1 MFDVQPFPH
10 IRVEGTPSERGFAY
24 GRLAA
29 DRIKIGEE
37 IYREAMQ
44 LHGHDWAEVK
54 RLAHDFAHSIEA
66 VDPLC
71 MEEVTAIAEGAGV
84 DREVVIV
91 INARSELF
99 NGTSPDAAK
108 SGRAAMPAEGCT
120 SALAYGTAT
129 RAGRLL
135 HGQNWDFNARC
146 VESSVILEIKQENG
160 PSLMTFV
167 EAGGLARSGFNDAG
181 IAVTANNLECEQDYG
196 NRGVPLSIIRRRIL
210 MASNFARALGAVT
223 SVPRAVSNNMTLS
236 SVHGDIAIS
245 LETTPKD
252 VFFVHPD
259 SDGIFAH
266 ANHFLSQE
274 GLTKITDSA
283 RFGRSP
289 CTYYRDKRLLHHL
302 RKRAGDLTLED
313 FKVAFSDDF
322 GTPFAVC
329 RPPTR
334 SGSGHLV
341 STVASVIFDPL
352 VGELHARPAP
362 YDPSTTY
369 KTYKLGTASQQAA

>member
-10 IRVEGTPSERGFAY
+10 IRVEGSPSERGFSY

-29 DRIKIGEE
+29 DRIRIGEE

-44 LHGHDWAEVK
+44 LHGHDWTEIK
-54 RLAHDFAHSIEA
+54 RLARDFATSIEA
-66 VDPLC
+66 VDPRC
-71 MEEVTAIAEGAGV
+71 MAEVSAIAEGAGV
-84 DREVVIV
+84 DREVIIV

-99 NGTSPDAAK
+99 NGISPEAAK
-108 SGRAAMPAEGCT
+108 GGRDAMPAEGCT

-129 RAGRLL
+129 RDGRLL

-146 VESSVILEIKQENG
+146 VESSVILEITQKDG

-196 NRGVPLSIIRRRIL
+196 NQGVPLSIIRRRIL
-210 MASNFARALGAVT
+210 LASNFAHALGAVT

-252 VFFVHPD
+252 VFLVHPD
-259 SDGIFAH
+259 SDGLFAH
-266 ANHFLSQE
+266 ANHFQSAEGLSQ
-274 GLTKITDSA
+274 ITDGA
-283 RFGRSP
+283 RSGRTP
-289 CTYYRDKRLLHHL
+289 CTFYRDKRVLRHL
-302 RKRAGDLTLED
+302 RARRGDLTLED
-313 FKVAFSDDF
+313 FKTAFTDDF

-362 YDPSTTY
+362 YDPTTTY
-369 KTYKLGTASQQAA
+369 KTYKLGTAAQQAA